1 MRKKTLKD
9 LTAREDDRIVVRV
22 DFNVPIRDGRVTDDT
37 RIERTL
43 PTLRRLTACGA
54 RLVLLSHL
62 GRPGGRPRPE
72 ASLEPVAARLGQ
84 LLGENVRFSPESAG
98 PDALAR
104 ARALAPGEIL
114 VAENTRF
121 LEGETRND
129 PQLAGAFAAL
139 GNHFVNDAFGTAH
152 RAHAS
157 TAGLALAMRARGGEA
172 VAGLLLEREIRF
184 LGDALEDPERPFVAV
199 LGGAKVSDKIAVVE
213 KMLARADRVLVGGAM
228 ANTFFRA
235 LGLETGRSL
244 VDEEGVELAARLMDQ
259 AGDSMMLPVDCV
271 VAPRIAARRDPPR
284 GAPGRGRSRGPNRRY
299 RRRKPAHVRGRAG
312 AGAHHRLERTR
323 GRIRDAA
330 VRRRNHRRSAIGGGS
345 DRFRG
350 GDHRRRWR
358 LGRRGAG
365 GRVRRRFRARLQPA
379 EAPRWRFWRARPSP
393 EWRRFRTRR
402 ERRTDAAGK
411 RRDGRAQSS
420 WRPNEEAGDRRK
432 LEDAPRARGRPPVL
446 RRVPPLLV
454 RDAARYP
461 GLSGRH
467 LLRGGA
473 LRPPRSAPGAAGR
486 AEHPPR
492 AAGGLH
498 R

>member
-1 MRKKTLKD
+1 MRKKTLND

-22 DFNVPIRDGRVTDDT
+22 DFNVPLRDGRVTDDT

-43 PTLRRLTACGA
+43 PTLRRLTATGA

-72 ASLEPVAARLGQ
+72 ASLEPVAVRLGE
-84 LLGENVRFSPESAG
+84 LLGRNVRFCPETTGSH
-98 PDALAR
+98 ALAR
-104 ARALAPGEIL
+104 ARSLAPGEIM

-129 PQLAGAFAAL
+129 RELAAAFAAL

-244 VDEEGVELAARLMDQ
+244 VDEEGVELAVGLMDH
-259 AGDSMMLPVDCV
+259 AGDRLMLPVDCV
-271 VAPRIAARRDPPR
+271 VAPRIAGGATTREVPRAEVGAEDRIGDIGSASRHMFAVELGQARTIVWNGPMGVFEMPPFAGGTTAVAR
-284 GAPGRGRSRGPNRRY
+284 SVAAATASGA
-299 RRRKPAHVRGRAG
+299 VTIAG
-312 AGAHHRLERTR
+312 GGDSA
-323 GRIRDAA
+323 AA
-330 VRRRNHRRSAIGGGS
+330 VRAAGFADGFAHVSTGGGASLAFLAGETLPGVEALS
-345 DRFRG
+345 D
-350 GDHRRRWR
+350 
-358 LGRRGAG
+358 A
-365 GRVRRRFRARLQPA
+365 
-379 EAPRWRFWRARPSP
+379 
-393 EWRRFRTRR
+393 
-402 ERRTDAAGK
+402 
-411 RRDGRAQSS
+411 
-420 WRPNEEAGDRRK
+420 
-432 LEDAPRARGRPPVL
+432 
-446 RRVPPLLV
+446 
-454 RDAARYP
+454 
-461 GLSGRH
+461 
-467 LLRGGA
+467 
-473 LRPPRSAPGAAGR
+473 
-486 AEHPPR
+486 
-492 AAGGLH
+492 
-498 R
+498 